1 MLPVLIASALTCSDA
16 TALVDKM
23 REYKVS
29 DELKLE
35 MISIVK
41 EETSGCWDAQVD
53 WRNGLNTLLLW
64 RNPMASVTYRGV
76 EYDTEEYNKKVLAE
90 ATQERNHDLM
100 YRGIRHPRKFASK
113 S

>member
-53 WRNGLNTLLLW
+53 
-64 RNPMASVTYRGV
+64 
-76 EYDTEEYNKKVLAE
+76 
-90 ATQERNHDLM
+90 
-100 YRGIRHPRKFASK
+100 
-113 S
+113 